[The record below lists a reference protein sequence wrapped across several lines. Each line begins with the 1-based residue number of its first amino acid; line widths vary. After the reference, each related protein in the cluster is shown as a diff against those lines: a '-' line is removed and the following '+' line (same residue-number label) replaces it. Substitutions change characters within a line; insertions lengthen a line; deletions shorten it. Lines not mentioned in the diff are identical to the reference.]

1 MNELQLIFNYGYEN
15 FPVRIVTS
23 NVDVIWFVLK
33 DVCDL
38 LEIANSRDTYNRLDE
53 DEKGVGL
60 TDTLGGRQ
68 EMQLVNESGLYTVI
82 LRSRSNRAKPF
93 RRWVTHDVLPTIRK
107 QGYYS
112 LMSDDELI
120 DIITEK
126 QRRNA
131 EFLAKIDKR
140 AICSKLLRE
149 QRDEREEDT
158 RLLFLYQDKYPLERF
173 KTELR
178 KIWEGDSAMYHKYWK
193 EYWDWYKKVGY
204 KIIPEV

>member
-1 MNELQLIFNYGYEN
+1 MNELQLVFNYEN
-15 FPVRIVTS
+15 FPVRTVTS
-23 NVDVIWFVLK
+23 NVNVIWFVLK
-33 DVCDL
+33 DVCDVL
-38 LEIANSRDTYNRLDE
+38 GITNSRNVFNRLDE
-53 DEKGVGL
+53 DEKGVHL
-60 TDTLGGRQ
+60 VDTLGGIQ
-68 EMQLVNESGLYTVI
+68 MVQVVNEYGLYNAA
-82 LRSRSNRAKPF
+82 LRSDSEKAKPF

-126 QRRNA
+126 QRRNT
-131 EFLAKIDKR
+131 EFLAKINKR

-158 RLLFLYQDKYPLERF
+158 RVLFLYQDKYPLERF

-204 KIIPEV
+204 KIIPEI

>member
-1 MNELQLIFNYGYEN
+1 MNELQLVFNYEN
-15 FPVRIVTS
+15 FPVRTVTS
-23 NVDVIWFVLK
+23 NVNVIWFVLK
-33 DVCDL
+33 DVCDVL
-38 LEIANSRDTYNRLDE
+38 GITNSRNVFNRLDE
-53 DEKGVGL
+53 DEKGVHL
-60 TDTLGGRQ
+60 VDTLGGIQ
-68 EMQLVNESGLYTVI
+68 MVQVVNEYGLYNAA
-82 LRSRSNRAKPF
+82 LRSDSEKAKPF

-178 KIWEGDSAMYHKYWK
+178 KIWEGDTAMYHKYWK